1 MIKCQVRID
10 KFRFW
15 TKIGLKTV
23 KEVLQNDYPEVELM
37 VSLPFDFGD
46 KLYSKDAC
54 EQNCT
59 FKSEDKQKI
68 LACIK
73 MFKEFMG
80 S

>member
-1 MIKCQVRID
+1 
-10 KFRFW
+10 
-15 TKIGLKTV
+15 
-23 KEVLQNDYPEVELM
+23 M
-37 VSLPFDFGD
+37 VSPPFDFGD

-59 FKSEDKQKI
+59 FKSEDKDKM